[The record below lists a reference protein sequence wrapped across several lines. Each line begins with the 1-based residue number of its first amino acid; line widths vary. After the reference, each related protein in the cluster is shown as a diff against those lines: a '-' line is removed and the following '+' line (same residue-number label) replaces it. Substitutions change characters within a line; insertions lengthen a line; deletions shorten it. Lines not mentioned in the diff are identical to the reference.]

1 MGPDRFADG
10 QSADALPG
18 LLKRYVRQETVEPL
32 RAAGRFLLFGL
43 LGASLIGL
51 GTVLL
56 VVGGLRVLQ
65 SSGRLD
71 GTWSW
76 VPYLASS
83 MVLGGVA
90 AVAMARIG
98 GSRNLD
104 G

>member
-10 QSADALPG
+10 QSAGDLPG

-56 VVGGLRVLQ
+56 VVGGLRGLQ

-71 GTWSW
+71 GSWSW
-76 VPYLASS
+76 VPYLASA

-90 AVAMARIG
+90 GVAMARIG

-104 G
+104 D

>member
-1 MGPDRFADG
+1 MGPDRFSDDRAAVD
-10 QSADALPG
+10 LPG

-43 LGASLIGL
+43 LGASLMGL

-56 VVGGLRVLQ
+56 VGGGLRGLQ

-71 GTWSW
+71 GSWSW
-76 VPYLASS
+76 VPYLASAA
-83 MVLGGVA
+83 VLGGVA
-90 AVAMARIG
+90 AIAIGRIG

>member
-1 MGPDRFADG
+1 MGPDRFSDDRAAVD
-10 QSADALPG
+10 LPG

-43 LGASLIGL
+43 LGAFLMGL

-56 VVGGLRVLQ
+56 VVGGLRGLQ
-65 SSGRLD
+65 SSGLLD
-71 GTWSW
+71 GSWSW
-76 VPYLASS
+76 VPYLASAA
-83 MVLGGVA
+83 VLGGVV
-90 AVAMARIG
+90 AVAIARIG

>member
-10 QSADALPG
+10 QSTGDLPG

-56 VVGGLRVLQ
+56 AVGGLRGLQ
-65 SSGRLD
+65 SSGLLG

-76 VPYLASS
+76 VPYLASA

>member
-1 MGPDRFADG
+1 MGPDRFSDG
-10 QSADALPG
+10 RTAVDLPD

-56 VVGGLRVLQ
+56 VVGGLRGLQ
-65 SSGRLD
+65 SSGLLD
-71 GTWSW
+71 GSWSW
-76 VPYLASS
+76 VPYLASAT
-83 MVLGGVA
+83 VLGGGA
-90 AVAMARIG
+90 ALAVARIG
-98 GSRNLD
+98 GQRNLD

>member
-1 MGPDRFADG
+1 M
-10 QSADALPG
+10 
-18 LLKRYVRQETVEPL
+18 KRYVRQETVEPL

-56 VVGGLRVLQ
+56 VVGGLRGLQ
-65 SSGRLD
+65 SSGLFD
-71 GTWSW
+71 GSWSW
-76 VPYLASS
+76 VPYLASA
-83 MVLGGVA
+83 MLLGGVA